1 MPALFYRL
9 VYGAHSVKSL
19 KRNIL
24 HFVGIKPVECSLI
37 GNVEGSADDRAGW
50 LAKMKK
56 LGAAAS

>member
-24 HFVGIKPVECSLI
+24 RFVGIKPVKSSLI
-37 GNVEGSADDRAGW
+37 GNVEGSADGRAEW
-50 LAKMKK
+50 LGTMKK